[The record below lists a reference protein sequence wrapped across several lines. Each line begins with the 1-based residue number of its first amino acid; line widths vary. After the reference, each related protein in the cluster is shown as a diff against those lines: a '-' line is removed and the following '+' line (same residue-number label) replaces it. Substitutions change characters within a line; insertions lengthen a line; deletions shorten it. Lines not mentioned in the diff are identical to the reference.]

1 MSYSRYSP
9 VVVVLI
15 CSFLP
20 VLSFGQ
26 SIWKRY
32 ENLFT
37 PVQHYV
43 VYQTVS
49 PIVVDGKADEISWKN
64 VAWTSDFT
72 DIEGDKRPEPFLRTR
87 VKMLW
92 DNNYLYV
99 FAELEEPQIWA
110 YMTAR
115 DQIVYHDNDF
125 EIFLDPDRDARNYFE
140 IEVNARNT
148 LFDLFLPSP
157 YRNGGGYPLISWNVP
172 GLKSAVFVDGTLN
185 DPSDTDKKWS
195 VEMAIPFDA
204 LNLAIGDK
212 DRAPGEGTVW
222 KADFSRVEWR
232 TDVNDGNYLKRK
244 DLQGKVLSEY
254 NWVWSA
260 PGLISMHYPERWG
273 MISFTKKQAGGGQA
287 SFKEPF
293 DEQLK
298 KYLWLIYY
306 KQYDFREKNG
316 RFASSLG
323 ALDIPTDDFSADG
336 KGYQIS
342 LVATDLQF
350 TALISDKSGALISLN
365 EAGVL
370 KIKR

>member
-1 MSYSRYSP
+1 MTCFRFYAIGAIVCFFFP
-9 VVVVLI
+9 G
-15 CSFLP
+15 
-20 VLSFGQ
+20 LSFGQ
-26 SIWKRY
+26 SMWKGY

-37 PVQHYV
+37 PVEHYV
-43 VYQTVS
+43 VYQTAGPLV
-49 PIVVDGKADEISWKN
+49 IDGKADEVSWKN
-64 VAWTSDFT
+64 AAWTSDFT
-72 DIEGDKRPEPFLRTR
+72 DIEGDKRPDPFLRTR

-110 YMTAR
+110 YLATR

-125 EIFLDPDRDARNYFE
+125 EIFLDPDRDTRNYFE

-148 LFDLFLPSP
+148 LFDLFLPGP
-157 YRNGGGYPLISWNVP
+157 YRNGGGPPLISWDIA
-172 GLKSAVFVDGTLN
+172 GLKSAVYLDGTLN
-185 DPSDTDKKWS
+185 DPSDIDKKWS

-204 LNLAIGDK
+204 LNLDIGDK
-212 DRAPGEGTVW
+212 NLVVPGEGTVW

-244 DLQGKVLSEY
+244 DRQGKVLGEY

-273 MISFTKKQAGGGQA
+273 MISFTKKQAGGGPA
-287 SFKEPF
+287 AFIEPS

-306 KQYDFREKNG
+306 KQYDFSEENG
-316 RFASSLG
+316 RFALSLKN
-323 ALDIPTDDFSADG
+323 LDIRSDGFSMEG
-336 KGYQIS
+336 EKYQIS
-342 LVATDLQF
+342 LVATNFQF
-350 TALISDKSGALISLN
+350 TAFISNKSGNLMSLN

-370 KIKR
+370 KIMK